1 MDKVDVCIVD
11 DHQIFRKAMIGL
23 LKTFPRI
30 GNISEASNGK
40 ECIQVVREKKP
51 HVILMDLEM
60 PVMNGVECSEYLLRK
75 DKDVKIIMLTMHDSE
90 KVIAYTLEIGI
101 HSFLFKNTDPEE
113 LEEAIYSVYDNDFY
127 HNDLLISIIRKSLQ
141 EKLKT
146 ERPSFRSGAS
156 LSERELEIMKLICEE
171 NSLKSIADKLGLSEK
186 TVQTHK
192 LNIQTKL
199 NVKGTVGLVKAAY
212 EMKLI

>member
-23 LKTFPRI
+23 LKTFTRI

-51 HVILMDLEM
+51 NVVLMDLEM

-75 DKDVKIIMLTMHDSE
+75 FKDVKIIMLTMHDSE

-113 LEEAIYSVYDNDFY
+113 LEEAIYSVFDNDFY
-127 HNDLLISIIRKSLQ
+127 HNDLLVSIIRKSLH
-141 EKLKT
+141 EKLNT
-146 ERPSFRSGAS
+146 ERPYFKTNTN
-156 LSERELEIMKLICEE
+156 LTDREIEIMKLICEE
-171 NSLKSIADKLGLSEK
+171 KSLRSIADKLGVSEK
-186 TVQTHK
+186 TIQTHK
-192 LNIQTKL
+192 LNIQAKL